1 MKLSTKDYLKKI
13 AKTANKEVG
22 YPCGKGKYFLG
33 SLPVGTLFQMR
44 DVKGVLL
51 SSAVNAQVLL
61 IDSGKTIW
69 SWNTEVT
76 IIKLGEIP
84 EGEKNGDTLD

>member
-1 MKLSTKDYLKKI
+1 MQGKKLQTSYLRKI
-13 AKTANKEVG
+13 AKSANKEVG

-33 SLPVGTLFQMR
+33 SLPVGTFFQLE

-51 SSAVNAQVLL
+51 ASAVNAQVLL

-69 SWNTEVT
+69 SWNTEVK

-84 EGEKNGDTLD
+84 EGEE